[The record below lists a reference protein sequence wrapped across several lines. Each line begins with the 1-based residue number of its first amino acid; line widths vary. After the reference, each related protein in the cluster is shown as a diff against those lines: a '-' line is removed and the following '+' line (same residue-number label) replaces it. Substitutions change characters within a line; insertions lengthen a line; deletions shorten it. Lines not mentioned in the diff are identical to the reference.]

1 MLLNWGLPADSGGS
15 GERLFSYPEGNLVP
29 NLVSQLGRKF
39 TRKAW
44 EHLRD
49 AVPLR
54 RHIYVHVHV
63 PDSVLAMSHLL
74 QERMSRRR
82 ERRSVKLSMPV
93 PAYVVGIHAS
103 QTFTLYDKRPLQ

>member
-1 MLLNWGLPADSGGS
+1 M
-15 GERLFSYPEGNLVP
+15 P
-29 NLVSQLGRKF
+29 NLFSQLGRKF

-49 AVPLR
+49 TVPLR
-54 RHIYVHVHV
+54 RHIYVHV

-82 ERRSVKLSMPV
+82 QRGSVKLSMP
-93 PAYVVGIHAS
+93 ALAQVVGIHAS
-103 QTFTLYDKRPLQ
+103 QTFTCTLFPEEVVFHIKV